1 MVITNRSKRA
11 AELLDCRRV
20 LDVAALYAERVAL
33 WVDERHPSG
42 ATRSAPVIDRSGAE
56 ANESPTS

>member
-1 MVITNRSKRA
+1 MITNRSKRA

-33 WVDERHPSG
+33 WVGERRLSG
-42 ATRSAPVIDRSGAE
+42 TIRSAPVVDHSGAE